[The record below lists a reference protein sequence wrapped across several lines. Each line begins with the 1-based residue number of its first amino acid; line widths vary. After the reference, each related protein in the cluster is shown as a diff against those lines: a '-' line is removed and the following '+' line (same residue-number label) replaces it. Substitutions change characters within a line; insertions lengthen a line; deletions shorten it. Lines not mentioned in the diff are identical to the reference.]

1 LGLRSARDV
10 APDDVAPVH
19 ALLPTFLDHP
29 LRLGR
34 HEVEQWVAAHVH
46 ETVRREQRFDLL
58 LRSAA
63 EERKLVAD
71 RRILGARAGTPRRR
85 GGAGVE
91 LSVHDDQAS
100 PRSEDPDPLVDRR
113 LRVREGPEQMTADD
127 EVKAGRPE
135 RELLGVGLLE
145 PHRGDTAFLRLAPCL
160 GDHRRREVDADDV
173 MPAARELEGEE
184 SGAAAGV
191 ERVEPASGGKDQ
203 IEDTIPGGALG
214 GRADAV
220 AKVLVEVRR
229 PPIPVGGD
237 LLLDDVSHY
246 TFSYARLSH
255 LGGGRLA
262 YTVSPSTCTSYVGT
276 SAATGPLSGLPVR
289 TSNCAK
295 WSGHSMMCPSS
306 VPLERGACRWP
317 QESKSP

>member
-1 LGLRSARDV
+1 MGLRSARDV
-10 APDDVAPVH
+10 APDNVAPVR
-19 ALLPTFLDHP
+19 ALLPTLLDHP

-34 HEVEQWVAAHVH
+34 HEVEQGVAAHVH

-58 LRSAA
+58 LRSAP

-71 RRILGARAGTPRRR
+71 RRILRARAGTPRRR
-85 GGAGVE
+85 GSGAGLE
-91 LSVHDDQAS
+91 LPVHDDQAS
-100 PRSEDPDPLVDRR
+100 ARAEDPNPLVDRR

-145 PHRGDTAFLRLAPCL
+145 PDRGDTAFPRLAPRL
-160 GDHRRREVDADDV
+160 GDHRRRDVAPDDV
-173 MPAARELEGEE
+173 VPAARELEGEE
-184 SGAAAGV
+184 PRAAARV
-191 ERVEPASGGKDQ
+191 ERVERTSGGKDQ

-229 PPIPVGGD
+229 PPIPGDGD

-246 TFSYARLSH
+246 PFSCARPSH
-255 LGGGRLA
+255 LAVGRLA
-262 YTVSPSTCTSYVGT
+262 YTESPSTCTSYVST
-276 SAATGPLSGLPVR
+276 AAARERLSGLRRR
-289 TSNCAK
+289 TTNYTK

-306 VPLERGACRWP
+306 VP
-317 QESKSP
+317 